1 MPSADGDTIEQ
12 AIHIDL
18 NCDLGEHD
26 SVQEA
31 AIDQLIMPFISSCN
45 VACGGHASNPKVMA
59 HTIDLAFQN
68 QVCVGAHPSYPDR
81 ANFGRQPLNIS
92 PAALRDSLTEQINT
106 LRQLVISKGHVL
118 HHVKPHGALY
128 NQAAEDLQLAILL
141 AEAVAAID
149 ESLKFYGLANSAM
162 QAASEKA
169 GLEFVAEGFID
180 RAYTAK
186 GTLVPRTVTGAVI
199 TDVALMLDRAL
210 AWLKTGVL
218 ESIDGHRLTIQ
229 PETLC
234 LHGDHQQ
241 AVDVAR
247 ELNQALQ
254 AHDIGIKAA

>member
-1 MPSADGDTIEQ
+1 MKEQ

-45 VACGGHASNPKVMA
+45 VACGGHASNLKVMA
-59 HTIDLAFQN
+59 HTIELAFQN

-81 ANFGRQPLNIS
+81 THFGRRPMNMS
-92 PAALRDSLTEQINT
+92 RSELRHSVTEQIT
-106 LRQLVISKGHVL
+106 SLRNMVSQKGHAL

-128 NQAAEDLQLAILL
+128 NQAAEDSQLASLL
-141 AEAVAAID
+141 AETVAAID
-149 ESLKFYGLANSAM
+149 QQLKFYGLANSAM
-162 QAASEKA
+162 HAACEQA

-180 RAYTAK
+180 RAYTAD
-186 GTLVPRTVTGAVI
+186 GLLVPRTAPDAVI
-199 TDVALMLDRAL
+199 TDVPLMLDRTL
-210 AWLKTGVL
+210 NWLKTGVL
-218 ESIDGHRLTIQ
+218 KAIDGQLLSIQ

-241 AVDVAR
+241 AIDVAR